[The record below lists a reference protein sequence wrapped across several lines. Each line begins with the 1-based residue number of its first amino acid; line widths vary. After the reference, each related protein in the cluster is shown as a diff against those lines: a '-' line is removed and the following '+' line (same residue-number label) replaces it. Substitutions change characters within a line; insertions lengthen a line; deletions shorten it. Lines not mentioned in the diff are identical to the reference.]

1 MLLPSLPFPRVMG
14 APDEALHFLC
24 IVMLSALSRL
34 GTVRYADRY
43 LPQVAWFSTLFL
55 TYMGLPL
62 LSSLVCHQN
71 DNEESDLPTDIGKI
85 KGNCLEG
92 ETDSFLQ
99 GKQFCLC

>member
-1 MLLPSLPFPRVMG
+1 MG

-24 IVMLSALSRL
+24 IVMLSTLSRL

-85 KGNCLEG
+85 KGNCLGG